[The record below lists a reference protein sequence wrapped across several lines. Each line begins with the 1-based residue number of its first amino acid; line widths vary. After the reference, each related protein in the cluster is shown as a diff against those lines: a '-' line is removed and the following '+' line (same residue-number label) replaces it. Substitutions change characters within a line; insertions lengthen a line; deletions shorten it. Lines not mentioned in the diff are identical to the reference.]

1 MPLFG
6 GRRPGPSAQ
15 PAGPAASPVP
25 AVPAAAPPGGGDVY
39 GAYIKSLLD
48 YEQARKSGLDARAAA
63 VVATAGTLVTLL
75 FGLVAVVTGAHSF
88 VLPPTARGWL
98 IAAVVLFVVAIALAV
113 TVTVIPLPYG
123 QVDFKEDPSQLCQ
136 EPASTASVHVAEAQL
151 ALIAIARRA
160 NAKVVVLVFLSG
172 IAELLA
178 LAMLAVAV
186 ILILR

>member
-1 MPLFG
+1 MALFR
-6 GRRPGPSAQ
+6 GRRPSPAPRPVTSAS
-15 PAGPAASPVP
+15 SPVP
-25 AVPAAAPPGGGDVY
+25 PAAPPGGGDVY

-75 FGLVAVVTGAHSF
+75 FGLVAVVTGASSF

-123 QVDFKEDPSQLCQ
+123 QVDFKEDPSQLWQ

-151 ALIAIARRA
+151 ALIAVARRA

-172 IAELLA
+172 TGELLA